1 MNKAIGDGSQV
12 SAGEVIAWLKKSGS
26 AKAAAGLGRYGL
38 PTTNAY
44 GVAVGTLRAYAKRI
58 GQDHQLALQLWRSGS
73 LEARILASFLGDAKQ
88 LTLAQMNAWCR
99 DFDNWGTTDTACF
112 ALFDRSPLAW
122 KMVAPWVRQKG
133 EFQKRAGFVMIACL
147 AAHDQTAPDAAF
159 MKFLPVIERGASDD
173 RNFVK
178 KGVSWA
184 LRHIGHRSPKLHA
197 AAIKTATRLSKSAHA
212 TERWVG
218 RDALRDITRPAVIK
232 KVRAKS
238 AKRS

>member
-1 MNKAIGDGSQV
+1 
-12 SAGEVIAWLKKSGS
+12 
-26 AKAAAGLGRYGL
+26 
-38 PTTNAY
+38 
-44 GVAVGTLRAYAKRI
+44 
-58 GQDHQLALQLWRSGS
+58 
-73 LEARILASFLGDAKQ
+73 
-88 LTLAQMNAWCR
+88 MNAWCR

-184 LRHIGHRSPKLHA
+184 LRGIGARGGAAGA
-197 AAIKTATRLSKSAHA
+197 AAFDVAQRLAESAADILRKSG
-212 TERWVG
+212 G
-218 RDALRDITRPAVIK
+218 RARVLVAGEPRSF
-232 KVRAKS
+232 KS
-238 AKRS
+238 DDD

>member
-1 MNKAIGDGSQV
+1 MNKAIGEGSQV

-44 GVAVGTLRAYAKRI
+44 GIAVGTLRAYAKRI
-58 GQDHQLALQLWRSGS
+58 GHDHRLALQLWRSGS
-73 LEARILASFLGDAKQ
+73 FEARILASFLGDPQQ

-122 KMVAPWVRQKG
+122 RVVAPWAKQRG
-133 EFQKRAGFVMIACL
+133 EFQKRAGFVMMACL
-147 AAHDQTAPDAAF
+147 AAHDQTAPDASF
-159 MKFLPVIERGASDD
+159 IKFFPIIERGASDD

-184 LRHIGHRSPKLHA
+184 LRHIGHRSAALHA
-197 AAIKTATRLSKSAHA
+197 AAVETATKLSNSDNA
-212 TERWVG
+212 TQRWIG
-218 RDALRDITRPAVIK
+218 RDALKDITRPLVVN
-232 KVRAKS
+232 KVRKKS
-238 AKRS
+238 AR